1 MLSSLAASSG
11 LANLPSLELDF
22 PRAGM
27 NLKYVVHFPAGG
39 MTDVIA
45 RIVAQRISQE
55 WKLPFLVENKAGS
68 SGQIGADQVAKGP
81 SDGSQILAITLAHPA
96 NSSLF
101 PTALYSFVN
110 DLRPVAQLASSPI
123 LVVVPANSPIP
134 SLKDLILAA
143 RWISF
148 FPTSLNPSRMSSPV
162 SLKRWRFAAWAAAP
176 CYQRCPQHLKLY
188 ARPVCGEL
196 DGGHGA

>member
-1 MLSSLAASSG
+1 
-11 LANLPSLELDF
+11 
-22 PRAGM
+22 M

-39 MTDVIA
+39 MTDAIA

-81 SDGSQILAITLAHPA
+81 SDGPQILAITLAHPA

-101 PTALYSFVN
+101 PTAPYSFVN
-110 DLRPVAQLASSPI
+110 DLRPVALLASSPI

-134 SLKDLILAA
+134 SFKI
-143 RWISF
+143 
-148 FPTSLNPSRMSSPV
+148 
-162 SLKRWRFAAWAAAP
+162 
-176 CYQRCPQHLKLY
+176 
-188 ARPVCGEL
+188 
-196 DGGHGA
+196 